1 MSGHTRIL
9 FEVDSLVNASP
20 ATVSRC
26 AMVYLDPSD
35 LGYTPFLNYWYRCK
49 LPPTLPETAI
59 AFLRELMEFSLDK
72 GRSICCLFCNK
83 YLFVGFTFLT
93 ELKDPWH
100 MPVSKL
106 NVLQTLCYLLST
118 FLNYLDK
125 HGGFGEE
132 DQRYIPGA
140 TGTNFP
146 TTSGSKQHISRYDI
160 SEKR

>member
-26 AMVYLDPSD
+26 AMVYLDPVD
-35 LGYTPFLNYWYRCK
+35 LGYIPFLNYWYRCK
-49 LPPTLPETAI
+49 LPPTLPQTAI

-72 GRSICCLFCNK
+72 GLIDLLFAFFKNE
-83 YLFVGFTFLT
+83 YLYLGFVFLS
-93 ELKDPWH
+93 EMKDPWH

-132 DQRYIPGA
+132 DERYASGA
-140 TGTNFP
+140 TGINPP
-146 TTSGSKQHISRYDI
+146 TTSGSKQYMPR
-160 SEKR
+160 